1 MDLHLDG
8 KTAVVVGAS
17 RGIGKYVAD
26 ALAREGCNLAICA
39 RSSDTLEETAEEL
52 RERGADVVA
61 EPMDIT
67 EEGAPARMIEATVD
81 RLGRL
86 DVLVNNVGGNR
97 RKPFDELTDQDW
109 DDLMN
114 LNFMS
119 HVRCS
124 REAIPHMRDGGGGAI
139 IFMSSIFGREV
150 GGAGLSLYNT
160 TKSALIS
167 VSKIMAQE
175 LSGEGIRVNT
185 VAPGSIRFPGG
196 SWDRRY
202 KEDPEAMEAF
212 IEENLPIGRFGRAEE
227 VADLV
232 AFLASDRSSLL
243 TGSCINIDGGQSK
256 SLI

>member
-1 MDLHLDG
+1 MDLGLEG
-8 KTAVVVGAS
+8 KAAVITGAS
-17 RGIGKYVAD
+17 RGIGKYIAR
-26 ALAREGCNLAICA
+26 ALAREGCDLAICA
-39 RSSDTLEETAEEL
+39 RGADTLEETADDL
-52 RERGADVVA
+52 RGIGVEVIA

-67 EEGAPARMIEATVD
+67 DDGAPAELIETAAT
-81 RLGRL
+81 RLGGV
-86 DVLVNNVGGNR
+86 DILVNNVGGNR
-97 RKPFDELTDQDW
+97 RKPFEELTDQDW
-109 DDLMN
+109 EDLIE

-124 REAIPHMRDGGGGAI
+124 REAIPHMREAGAGSI
-139 IFMSSIFGREV
+139 IFISSIFGREV
-150 GGAGLSLYNT
+150 GGTGLSLYNT

-175 LSGEGIRVNT
+175 LSGERIRVNC

-212 IEENLPIGRFGRAEE
+212 IEENLPIGRFGHADE

-232 AFLASDRSSLL
+232 TFLSSERASLL
-243 TGSCINIDGGQSK
+243 TGTCINVDGGQSH